1 MPKYLI
7 KAKIQVDGIVE
18 KPDVIGAIF
27 GQTEGLLGDQFD
39 LRKLQDKGR
48 IGRIH
53 VDLKV
58 HGNKSVGEVII
69 PSNLDR
75 VETALVAAMIEVVDK
90 VGPYNA
96 KLEVIDI
103 IDVRLE
109 KIKKIVERA
118 KEILSIW
125 SRQKSPDIKEII
137 QEIESVL
144 KPAEII
150 KYGPEQLPA
159 GPNVDTSD
167 ELIIVEGRA
176 DVINLLRYGYHN
188 VIAIGGAK
196 PEVPKTVRELAK
208 RKKRVIV
215 FLDGDHAGNLI
226 LKELLKSDLKIDYI
240 ARAPPDREVEELTGR
255 EIEEA
260 LSKAIPIHEYIGKK
274 KHLVKHIE
282 ARKPREKIIAP
293 LKPPVEKPREVE
305 EILSIP
311 SSIVNDAKA
320 LYGTLE
326 AILYDKEWNKIERL
340 PVRNLVERIEK
351 INEGMV
357 HAIVFDGIVTQRLLD
372 KSKDKNIRVI
382 IGTKLGNIQ
391 YKPPEI
397 LVLTINDIT

>member
-7 KAKIQVDGIVE
+7 KAKIHIDGIVE

-58 HGNKSVGEVII
+58 YGNKSIGEIII

-96 KLEVIDI
+96 KLEVVDI

-109 KIKKIVERA
+109 KIKKIIERA
-118 KEILSIW
+118 KEILSVW
-125 SRQKSPDIKEII
+125 SRQRSPDIKEII
-137 QEIESVL
+137 QEIESIL
-144 KPAEII
+144 KPAEVI
-150 KYGPEQLPA
+150 KYGKEQLAA
-159 GPNVDTSD
+159 GPDVDTSD
-167 ELIIVEGRA
+167 ELIVVEGRA
-176 DVINLLRYGYHN
+176 DVINLLRYGYRN

-196 PEVPKTVRELAK
+196 PEVPRTVRELARK
-208 RKKRVIV
+208 KKRVII

-240 ARAPPDREVEELTGR
+240 ARAPPNREVEELTGK
-255 EIEEA
+255 EIKEA
-260 LSKAIPIHEYIGKK
+260 LSKAVPVHEYISKK
-274 KHLVKHIE
+274 KHLAKYIE
-282 ARKPREKIIAP
+282 AKRQREKVIA
-293 LKPPVEKPREVE
+293 LKPSLERPKEVE
-305 EILSIP
+305 EVLSIP
-311 SSIVNDAKA
+311 SDIVNDAKA
-320 LYGTLE
+320 LHGTLE
-326 AILYDKEWNKIERL
+326 AILYDEKWNKIERL
-340 PVRNLVERIEK
+340 PVRNLVERIDEAG
-351 INEGMV
+351 EGII
-357 HAIVFDGIVTQRLLD
+357 HAIVFDGIITQRLLD
-372 KSKDKNIRVI
+372 KSKDKNIKII

-391 YKPPEI
+391 YKPPET
-397 LVLTINDIT
+397 LVLTINDIV

>member
-7 KAKIQVDGIVE
+7 KAKIHVDGIVE

-53 VDLKV
+53 VDLKI

-96 KLEVIDI
+96 RLEVVDI

-109 KIKKIVERA
+109 KIKKIIERA
-118 KEILSIW
+118 KEILSEW

-137 QEIESVL
+137 QEIESVV
-144 KPAEII
+144 KPAEVI

-159 GPNVDTSD
+159 GPDVETSD

-176 DVINLLRYGYHN
+176 DVINLLRYGYRN

-196 PEVPKTVRELAK
+196 PEIPRTIRELAR
-208 RKKRVIV
+208 RKKKVIV
-215 FLDGDHAGNLI
+215 FLDGDHAGSLI
-226 LKELLKSDLKIDYI
+226 LKELLKSDLKIDYV
-240 ARAPPDREVEELTGR
+240 ARAPQGREVEELTGR

-260 LSKAIPIHEYIGKK
+260 LSKAVPVQELLKK
-274 KHLVKHIE
+274 KPPVKHIE
-282 ARKPREKIIAP
+282 TRRPREKVVSP
-293 LKPPVEKPREVE
+293 PKPPAEKPKEIEEV
-305 EILSIP
+305 ISIP
-311 SSIVNDAKA
+311 STIIADVKS

-326 AILYDKEWNKIERL
+326 AILYDRDWNKLERL
-340 PVRNLVERIEK
+340 PVRNLAERIDQA
-351 INEGMV
+351 NEGRV
-357 HAIVFDGIVTQRLLD
+357 YAIVFDGIITQRLLD
-372 KSKDKNIRVI
+372 KSRDKSIKII

-391 YKPPEI
+391 FKPPEI
-397 LVLTINDIT
+397 LILTFNDIL